1 MHASYDFK
9 SKEGRPTFAAKDRR
23 KYVFLL
29 ESYVVGQVFN
39 FFSVL
44 LFWYIFVFLEVSKV
58 QPRLSPKT
66 IKKKTLG
73 GHDERS

>member
-9 SKEGRPTFAAKDRR
+9 NNEGRPTFAAKDSR

-29 ESYVVGQVFN
+29 ESYVVGQVFK
-39 FFSVL
+39 FFRFFTFFEDFRIFGSVRGTAT
-44 LFWYIFVFLEVSKV
+44 FVTKNNE
-58 QPRLSPKT
+58 
-66 IKKKTLG
+66 KTLG